1 MRVGILKG
9 SLRGKRG
16 TIVEAK
22 QVFALVRL
30 DGGDLH
36 WVRVVYLMPCGEG
49 RRRVKEARGGV
60 GGYGGSVN
68 GVEGL

>member
-16 TIVEAK
+16 TIVQAK
-22 QVFALVRL
+22 QIFALVQL

-36 WVRVVYLMPCGEG
+36 WVRVTYLMPLNSSVES
-49 RRRVKEARGGV
+49 VTSPKEAGDAMGR
-60 GGYGGSVN
+60 
-68 GVEGL
+68 